1 MVNWALGFAPG
12 VISDWRW
19 QKPRAHGK
27 GTVMVNQTSGN
38 RQPPARA
45 GGVFMALGTL
55 AGTVIGG
62 FMGQPSIGFLAGLGG
77 GAALHGVIWYMDR
90 RKD

>member
-1 MVNWALGFAPG
+1 MPR
-12 VISDWRW
+12 DWHW
-19 QKPRAHGK
+19 QKPASRGK
-27 GTVMVNQTSGN
+27 GANMVNDTSDST
-38 RQPPARA
+38 RPPARA

-77 GAALHGVIWYMDR
+77 GFALHGALWYMDR
-90 RKD
+90 RKR

>member
-1 MVNWALGFAPG
+1 MV
-12 VISDWRW
+12 
-19 QKPRAHGK
+19 K
-27 GTVMVNQTSGN
+27 QTSDSP
-38 RQPPARA
+38 RPPVRA

-77 GAALHGVIWYMDR
+77 GAALHGVIWYLDR
-90 RKD
+90 RKR

>member
-1 MVNWALGFAPG
+1 MVNPSLGFATG
-12 VISDWRW
+12 RKERLAVAKAARAW
-19 QKPRAHGK
+19 QGL
-27 GTVMVNQTSGN
+27 GMVNQTSGN
-38 RQPPARA
+38 NQPPVRA

-77 GAALHGVIWYMDR
+77 GAALHGAIWYLDR
-90 RKD
+90 RKR